1 MIGINSNLK
10 EANTTLLAGKK
21 KDELV
26 VLKSSLN
33 KAFEQ
38 VKEQFEDHLESINE
52 NTNEIQGNFEYL
64 CELDRKIDKLSEQ
77 VEQLN
82 MLIRKQQG
90 LDTEEKKFELKPL
103 TKKEKE
109 VFYAL
114 YILTEHKKCTTYREI
129 ARRTCFSENLV
140 ASYITSLIEKGIPV
154 GKKYAHKTACLSL
167 DACFRELQAKENIVG
182 VNTLLTHWV
191 K

>member
-1 MIGINSNLK
+1 MRVIGINSNLK

-90 LDTEEKKFELKPL
+90 LDRYKILK
-103 TKKEKE
+103 
-109 VFYAL
+109 
-114 YILTEHKKCTTYREI
+114 IR
-129 ARRTCFSENLV
+129 
-140 ASYITSLIEKGIPV
+140 
-154 GKKYAHKTACLSL
+154 
-167 DACFRELQAKENIVG
+167 
-182 VNTLLTHWV
+182 
-191 K
+191 